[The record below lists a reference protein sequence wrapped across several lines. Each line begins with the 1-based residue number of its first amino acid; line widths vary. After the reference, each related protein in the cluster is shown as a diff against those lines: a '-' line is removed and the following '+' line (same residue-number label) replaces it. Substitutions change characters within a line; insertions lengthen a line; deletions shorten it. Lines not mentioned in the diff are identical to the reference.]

1 MDRITR
7 RALVGSGALVVAGVT
22 LGGVLGA
29 LSKRPEAKVADRIRA
44 RRVDR
49 VPADDPAS
57 EAWYEAAP
65 IVVPVGPQQAV
76 PPHLGEASIAEL
88 VVESL
93 HDDDELALRLGW
105 DDPEQDD
112 LSGIG
117 RFGDSVA
124 VQLPIA
130 AGAAPP
136 ITMGGPGA
144 PVHVVQWRAVWQ
156 RDLVGRTG
164 VETLFPGLARD
175 EIPED
180 VLPEETAVL
189 WYPGRAAGNAISAQ
203 ERTSS
208 IQELVAEGF
217 GTLTPLPEQ
226 RARGA
231 AAWADGRWTVT
242 LGIPLDRGAAGAPL
256 AAGTSWPIAFAV
268 WAGSRGNRGGRKH
281 FADWKTLEVR
291 A

>member
-44 RRVDR
+44 RRIDR
-49 VPADDPAS
+49 VPAEDPAS

-65 IVVPVGPQQAV
+65 IVVPLGPQQAV
-76 PPHLGEASIAEL
+76 PPYLGSASIAEL
-88 VVESL
+88 VVEAL

-105 DDPEQDD
+105 DDPSQDD

-117 RFGDSVA
+117 RFGDAVA
-124 VQLPIA
+124 VQLPTA
-130 AGAAPP
+130 AGGTPA
-136 ITMGGPGA
+136 ITMGAPGA
-144 PVHVVQWRAVWQ
+144 PVHVVQWRASWQ
-156 RDLVGRTG
+156 RDLVERTG
-164 VETLFPGLARD
+164 VETLYPGLARD
-175 EIPED
+175 TIPED
-180 VLPEETAVL
+180 VFPAETAVL
-189 WYPGRAAGNAISAQ
+189 WYPGRAAGNAISAAG
-203 ERTSS
+203 RSSS

-217 GTLTPLPEQ
+217 GTLTPLPDQ

-231 AAWADGRWTVT
+231 AAWADGRWTVA
-242 LGIPLDRGAAGAPL
+242 LGFPLDRAGAGDAL
-256 AAGTSWPIAFAV
+256 APGTSWPVAFAV
-268 WAGSRGNRGGRKH
+268 WAGSDGNRGGRKH